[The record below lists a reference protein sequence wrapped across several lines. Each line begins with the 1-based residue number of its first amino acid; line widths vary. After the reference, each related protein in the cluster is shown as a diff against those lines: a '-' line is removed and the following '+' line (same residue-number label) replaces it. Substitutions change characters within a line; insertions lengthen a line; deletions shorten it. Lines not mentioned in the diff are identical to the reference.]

1 LKSAR
6 PLRPGRYSASSSLDC
21 FESYDGFDDILGDL
35 DTGEARL
42 WAAVILTAWRDR
54 RWTYFFDPGS
64 TFPLAAACCGLDVG
78 AMRARIEKEKSR
90 LTRSTDLVI

>member
-1 LKSAR
+1 MKHD
-6 PLRPGRYSASSSLDC
+6 GLDALD
-21 FESYDGFDDILGDL
+21 EIVGDL